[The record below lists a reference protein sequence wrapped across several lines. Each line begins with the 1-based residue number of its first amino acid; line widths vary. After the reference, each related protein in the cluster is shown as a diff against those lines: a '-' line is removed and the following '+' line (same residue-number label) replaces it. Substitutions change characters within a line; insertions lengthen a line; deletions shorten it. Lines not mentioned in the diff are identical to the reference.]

1 MKIRGSP
8 TTTIRIELQQ
18 GKRGTRNLI
27 RRGNKT
33 YLQKM
38 SKSVNNMNMA
48 IVEPAERMK
57 YLSHCGTVIEVDKNM
72 AVTRYYRSGTE
83 MLRMANVYLNE
94 GNHEN
99 AFILY
104 MRYMTLFIEK
114 IRQHPDYNSVKAEVK
129 AINKTI
135 KEEIMPTTEK
145 LRNKLLT
152 QYQREYEQFLASKEA
167 ERVREQRE
175 REAKQRAAAAGVVP
189 SLIPANLHVQM
200 DANNQPT
207 APELG
212 LLDQVVYPN
221 DFPTGTNRSHLPS
234 SGLLLPGVDT
244 GADRSPNTSSKPAF
258 DRGQKPQ
265 YNRTDSLLAG
275 SLRTVNVPA
284 DTMDVFLQLAHANT
298 SKNIET
304 CGVLAGHLAR
314 NELSITHI
322 ITPQQQGTPDSC
334 NTMHEEQIFDV
345 QDQMQLITLGWI
357 HTHPTQTAFLSSV
370 DLHTHCSY
378 QMMMPEAIAI
388 VCAPKYNANGFF
400 ILTPHYGLDYIA
412 QCRQTGFHPHPND
425 PPLFMDAAHIKMDS
439 HAKIKVIDL
448 RR

>member
-1 MKIRGSP
+1 
-8 TTTIRIELQQ
+8 
-18 GKRGTRNLI
+18 
-27 RRGNKT
+27 
-33 YLQKM
+33 M
-38 SKSVNNMNMA
+38 SKAVNNMNMA
-48 IVEPAERMK
+48 IVEPQERMK
-57 YLSHCGTVIEVDKNM
+57 YLSHCGNLIDVDKNM
-72 AVTRYYRSGTE
+72 PVTRYYRAGTE

-114 IRQHPDYNSVKAEVK
+114 IRQHPDYASVKTEVK

-135 KEEIMPTTEK
+135 KDEIMPTTEK
-145 LRNKLLT
+145 LRTKLLG
-152 QYQREYEQFLASKEA
+152 QYQREYEQFLANKEA
-167 ERVREQRE
+167 ERMREQERE
-175 REAKQRAAAAGVVP
+175 RQQQLANKKAAAAGTVP
-189 SLIPANLHVQM
+189 SLIPANLHVQI
-200 DANNQPT
+200 DPSNQPT
-207 APELG
+207 APDLG

-221 DFPTGTNRSHLPS
+221 DFPTGTNRNHLPN
-234 SGLLLPGVDT
+234 SGLLLPAVADA
-244 GADRSPNTSSKPAF
+244 GADRTANSTSKPGF
-258 DRGQKPQ
+258 DRSRKPQ

-275 SLRTVNVPA
+275 SLRTVNVPG
-284 DTMDVFLQLAHANT
+284 DTMEVFLKLARANT
-298 SKNIET
+298 SNNIET
-304 CGVLAGHLAR
+304 CGVLAGHLAH
-314 NELSITHI
+314 NQLYITHI
-322 ITPQQQGTPDSC
+322 ITPQQHGTPDSC

-357 HTHPTQTAFLSSV
+357 HTHPSQTAFLSSV

-388 VCAPKYNANGFF
+388 VCAPKYNTTGFF

-425 PPLFMDAAHIKMDS
+425 PPLFMDAQHIKMDDQ
-439 HAKIKVIDL
+439 AKIKVIDL

>member
-1 MKIRGSP
+1 
-8 TTTIRIELQQ
+8 
-18 GKRGTRNLI
+18 
-27 RRGNKT
+27 
-33 YLQKM
+33 M
-38 SKSVNNMNMA
+38 SKAVNNINMG
-48 IVEPAERMK
+48 IVEPQERIK
-57 YLSHCGTVIEVDKNM
+57 NLSHCGTVIEVDKNM
-72 AVTRYYRSGTE
+72 AVSRYYRSGTE

-114 IRQHPDYNSVKAEVK
+114 IRQHPDFESVKPQVK

-135 KEEIMPTTEK
+135 KAEIMPTTEK
-145 LRNKLLT
+145 LRNKLLL
-152 QYQREYEQFLASKEA
+152 QYKREYEQFLANKEA
-167 ERVREQRE
+167 ERLQEQRE
-175 REAKQRAAAAGVVP
+175 EANRAKRAAAAAASGGVP
-189 SLIPANLHVQM
+189 SLIPANLHVQI

-207 APELG
+207 APDLG

-221 DFPTGTNRSHLPS
+221 DFPTGTNRSNLPS
-234 SGLLLPGVDT
+234 SGLLLPAVDTT
-244 GADRSPNTSSKPAF
+244 GADRSSNASSKPAF
-258 DRGQKPQ
+258 DRNQKPQ

-284 DTMDVFLQLAHANT
+284 DTMNVFLQLAHANT
-298 SKNIET
+298 SKSIET

-314 NELSITHI
+314 NELYITHI
-322 ITPQQQGTPDSC
+322 IAPQQHGTPDSC

-388 VCAPKYNANGFF
+388 VCAPKYNTTGFF

-412 QCRQTGFHPHPND
+412 QCRQSGFHPHPND
-425 PPLFMDAAHIKMDS
+425 PPLFMDAQHIKMDS
-439 HAKIKVIDL
+439 QAKIKVIDL